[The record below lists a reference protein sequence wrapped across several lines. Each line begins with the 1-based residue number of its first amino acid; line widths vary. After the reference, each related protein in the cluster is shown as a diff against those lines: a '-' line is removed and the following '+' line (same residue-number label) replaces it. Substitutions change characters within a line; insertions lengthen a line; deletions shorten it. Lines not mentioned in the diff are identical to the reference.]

1 MSAKEY
7 DLIVFGA
14 TSFTGK
20 LVVEYLNERYSGKL
34 KWAIAAR
41 NHERIEAVK
50 NELSIDVPS
59 LILDSS
65 NMEDIEKAMKMT
77 RLILTTVGPYQ
88 LYGNDIL
95 AMCAEH
101 GVDYVDLSGEPG
113 WMHEM
118 QKHIAKAKESGARIV
133 HSCGF
138 DSIPSDLGVLYL
150 QNLAKEKFDK
160 PVEHIKCRV
169 RSMKGEF
176 SGGTAAS
183 LQATMSKLREN
194 PDLFNILIDPFCLCE
209 GFKGPDQPRDNKPY
223 HDDVTNE
230 WVAPFFMAAI
240 NTKNVHRS
248 NTMMGHPYGKDFLY
262 DEMFSAGPGDEGQK
276 IAQAIAAYNPLMGEN
291 VPKPGE
297 GPSKESRDSGNYDM
311 LFVGVDQGEI
321 KVSVSVKGEGD
332 PGYSSTSKM
341 IAESALCLL
350 FDCPDL
356 EGGIY
361 TTAPA
366 MGEKLISRLEENN
379 VMHFSEE

>member
-1 MSAKEY
+1 
-7 DLIVFGA
+7 
-14 TSFTGK
+14 
-20 LVVEYLNERYSGKL
+20 
-34 KWAIAAR
+34 
-41 NHERIEAVK
+41 
-50 NELSIDVPS
+50 
-59 LILDSS
+59 
-65 NMEDIEKAMKMT
+65 
-77 RLILTTVGPYQ
+77 
-88 LYGNDIL
+88 
-95 AMCAEH
+95 
-101 GVDYVDLSGEPG
+101 
-113 WMHEM
+113 
-118 QKHIAKAKESGARIV
+118 
-133 HSCGF
+133 
-138 DSIPSDLGVLYL
+138 
-150 QNLAKEKFDK
+150 
-160 PVEHIKCRV
+160 
-169 RSMKGEF
+169 
-176 SGGTAAS
+176 
-183 LQATMSKLREN
+183 
-194 PDLFNILIDPFCLCE
+194 
-209 GFKGPDQPRDNKPY
+209 
-223 HDDVTNE
+223 
-230 WVAPFFMAAI
+230 
-240 NTKNVHRS
+240 
-248 NTMMGHPYGKDFLY
+248 MMGHPYGKDFLY